1 MKTNPKDYNPEYL
14 RNTRLKRGLTEKE
27 LAERVGVNVSTIAG
41 YESGNF
47 RPSVRRW
54 KMLKDAL
61 EIADTWT
68 EPDEREPEP
77 VKFMFE
83 AGRSY
88 TIKDT
93 GWRNKECDLISP
105 NSGWNCVF
113 LYMGKSGVHHV
124 FREARGGW
132 QRTYTDAQLI
142 GKRIEEV

>member
-61 EIADTWT
+61 EIADT
-68 EPDEREPEP
+68 EPDERELRQGAATQSRTQDG
-77 VKFMFE
+77 V
-83 AGRSY
+83 
-88 TIKDT
+88 T
-93 GWRNKECDLISP
+93 
-105 NSGWNCVF
+105 
-113 LYMGKSGVHHV
+113 KSV
-124 FREARGGW
+124 
-132 QRTYTDAQLI
+132 I
-142 GKRIEEV
+142 